1 MRRDIQK
8 PETSQALK
16 GLKDFQR
23 KTVDYVFHRLYEDGR
38 NRFLIADEV
47 GLGKTLV
54 ARGVVARSIDHLWG
68 DIKNLERIDVIY
80 ICSNSDIAGQNI
92 DRLNVFRYA
101 EAGAPPSSAFATRL
115 TLLPIY
121 LNDLENR
128 RFNFVAFTPGT
139 SFNLHSSGGV
149 ARERALLYHMLRDEW
164 GFGNDAA
171 PKNIFQYGVQD
182 RPYWHA
188 YLRNFASELRSG
200 SKKIEES
207 LHRSFLA
214 SLKAIPELKKKY
226 MDLAGRF
233 GHFRMQRN
241 IPEEDRADQRELIG
255 DLRRV
260 LASSC
265 VKKLKPAVVILD
277 EFQRFKD
284 LLDGTGEDAQLA
296 QILFKTSEAK
306 TILLSA
312 TPYKPYTMYSEAG
325 VDDHY
330 QDFIR
335 TVGFLVDQSDNEI
348 GALKSDLQKYREALF
363 RPGEENWERVVE
375 AKNRVEDRLR
385 RVMVRTERLSINLD
399 RNGMV
404 EEVTTRA
411 RQIEP
416 SDLRGFTLIDKVAQ
430 KLNVGDTVEYWKSA
444 PYLLNT
450 MDRRGYKIKK
460 EFLRAVVDQ
469 EFDTEFMKVFAKNG
483 KGLLAWKDIEAYREI
498 DPGNARIRA
507 LFQETV
513 TPGAWKL
520 LWVPPCSPYYSVS
533 DGPYAE
539 AVLQNFSKVLV
550 FSSWQIVPKV
560 IALLCSYEAERNMM
574 LENTNSDGEPGELYS
589 RDYSRKSRL
598 LDFTVKENHPD
609 RMSILSLFYP
619 CLTLA
624 QKVDPLMVSA
634 DLAKGG
640 EIPACDKVKE
650 VLSRKIKELLNP
662 AIVRYSKRGKK
673 DSAWYWAALALLDR
687 TYHEKTIH
695 AWLSSDE
702 DGICW
707 KGMAEAKGRDE
718 SRFAE
723 YVGMFCKM
731 FYEPSDLGEPPDD
744 LFEVL
749 SKVALASPAVVTLR
763 SIMRMINKE
772 ENAESGANLMG
783 SVAKAALGFRTLFN
797 IPSTISMLRR
807 YARSEESRYWET
819 VLDYCVQGN
828 LQSVLD
834 EYVHILRESLGL
846 LDKEPE
852 KIIQEMGGAIADAV
866 SIRTINLAVDE
877 IRTSSGIELTERT
890 MRCRFALRFGDGQ
903 GDVERGEDSSET
915 RKEQVREAFN
925 SPFWP
930 FVLASTSVGQEG
942 LDFHQYCR
950 KVFHWNLPSNPVD
963 LEQREGRIHRYKG
976 HAIRMNIA
984 ERYNLG
990 QLKIS
995 PLCDPWELLFQTAH
1009 EEAHSTGDY
1018 DDLVPF
1024 WVFPGGEYKIQRHI
1038 PAYPLSKDAERLDIL
1053 KNNLVTYRL
1062 VFGQPRQEDLLKYID
1077 DHLEK
1082 SITPEIVTKCLI
1094 NLSPGQESG
1103 KL

>member
-1 MRRDIQK
+1 MSRNIPK

-23 KTVDYVFHRLYEDGR
+23 KTVDYVFRRLYEDGR
-38 NRFLIADEV
+38 RRFLIADEV

-54 ARGVVARSIDHLWG
+54 ARGVVARSIDHLWPG
-68 DIKNLERIDVIY
+68 IEHLERIDVIY
-80 ICSNSDIAGQNI
+80 ICSNADIAGQNI
-92 DRLNVFRYA
+92 NRLNVFKYA
-101 EAGAPPSSAFATRL
+101 EDGAAPSNAFATRL

-121 LNDLENR
+121 LDDLESR
-128 RFNFVAFTPGT
+128 QFNFVAFTPGT

-149 ARERALLYHMLRDEW
+149 ARERALLYHMLRDDW

-182 RPYWHA
+182 RGYWHG

-200 SKKIEES
+200 SKKIEKS
-207 LHRSFLA
+207 LHISFLA
-214 SLKAIPELKKKY
+214 TLKAVPELKKKY
-226 MDLAGRF
+226 LDLAERF

-241 IPEEDRADQRELIG
+241 IPEKDRDDQRALIG

-260 LASSC
+260 LAGSC
-265 VKKLKPAVVILD
+265 VKKLKPAIIILD

-296 QILFKTSEAK
+296 QILFKNNEAK

-312 TPYKPYTMYSEAG
+312 TPYKPYTTYSETG
-325 VDDHY
+325 VDDHH

-335 TVGFLVDQSDNEI
+335 TVGFLVDQSDIEI
-348 GALKSDLQKYREALF
+348 SALKSDLQKYRETLF
-363 RPGEENWERVVE
+363 RPGEGNWERVAE
-375 AKNRVEDRLR
+375 AKNRVQDRLKQ
-385 RVMVRTERLSINLD
+385 VMVRTERLSIDLD

-404 EEVTTRA
+404 EEVTCRA
-411 RQIEP
+411 DQIEP
-416 SDLRGFTLIDKVAQ
+416 SDLRGFALIDKVAQ

-444 PYLLNT
+444 SYLLNT
-450 MDRRGYKIKK
+450 MDKRGYKIKK
-460 EFLRAVVDQ
+460 EFLRAVGDQ
-469 EFDTEFMKVFAKNG
+469 EFDKEFMKGFTQNG

-498 DPGNARIRA
+498 DPGNARIRV
-507 LFQETV
+507 LFKETV
-513 TPGAWKL
+513 NPGAWKL
-520 LWVPPCSPYYSVS
+520 LWVPPCSSYYSVS
-533 DGPYAE
+533 DGPYA
-539 AVLQNFSKVLV
+539 APVLKNFSKVLV

-574 LENTNSDGEPGELYS
+574 LEKANWDGEPGELYS

-609 RMSILSLFYP
+609 RMSILTLFYP

-640 EIPACDKVKE
+640 EIPGCNKVKE
-650 VLSRKIKELLNP
+650 VLSREIKELLNP
-662 AIVRYSKRGKK
+662 AIVKYSKRGRK
-673 DSAWYWAALALLDR
+673 DPAWYWAALALLDR

-702 DGICW
+702 DGISW

-723 YVGMFCKM
+723 YVGLFSKM

-744 LFEVL
+744 LIEVL
-749 SKVALASPAVVTLR
+749 SKIALASPAVVTLR
-763 SIMRMINKE
+763 SIMRMLKKE

-807 YARSEESRYWET
+807 HAGSEESRYWET

-846 LDKEPE
+846 LDKKHE
-852 KIIQEMGGAIADAV
+852 KIIQDLGGAIADAV
-866 SIRTINLAVDE
+866 SIRTISLAVDE
-877 IRTSSGIELTERT
+877 IKTSAGIELTERT

-903 GDVERGEDSSET
+903 GDFEKGEDISET

-950 KVFHWNLPSNPVD
+950 KIFHWNLPSNPVD

-984 ERYNLG
+984 KRYDLG
-990 QLKIS
+990 QLEIS
-995 PLCDPWELLFQTAH
+995 PLCDPWELLFQKAH
-1009 EEAHSTGDY
+1009 EKAHSTGDY

-1024 WVFPGGEYKIQRHI
+1024 WVFPGGEYKIQRYI
-1038 PAYPLSKDAERLDIL
+1038 PAYPLSKDAERLDSL
-1053 KNNLVTYRL
+1053 KNDLVTYRL
-1062 VFGQPRQEDLLKYID
+1062 VFGQPRQEDLLRYIQS
-1077 DHLEK
+1077 HLGGELNPDAV
-1082 SITPEIVTKCLI
+1082 SSCLMD
-1094 NLSPGQESG
+1094 LSPSG
-1103 KL
+1103 